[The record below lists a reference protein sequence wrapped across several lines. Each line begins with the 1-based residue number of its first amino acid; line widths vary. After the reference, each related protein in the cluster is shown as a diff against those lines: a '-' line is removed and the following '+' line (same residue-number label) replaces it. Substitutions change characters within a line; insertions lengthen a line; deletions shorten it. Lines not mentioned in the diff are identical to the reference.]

1 LSEHKPADSRP
12 LPQAS
17 INEPST
23 SYEWPLHLFKA
34 AVEAAGEAIIVTSS
48 AVDPPGPQIEYVN
61 PAFTRMSGYELDE
74 VIGKTPR
81 ILQGPYTNRETMD
94 AIRKALMSGQSFQ
107 GEAVNYRKDGSTY
120 LVEWVIAPAKNHEND
135 ISHWVAIQSDVTER
149 KKSENALRVS
159 EERLRL
165 IVEGVRDYAIFTTD
179 AEDRIDTWLP
189 GAALAYGW
197 SANEIQGKPS
207 SVLFVPEDRELDVP
221 KREIEEARST
231 GNASNV
237 RWHLRKDGSR
247 VFIEGSVIALY
258 NPHGDIRG
266 FLKVGQDVTERRVAA
281 EMQSLLMLEVNHRA
295 MNALA
300 VVQAVLKL
308 TPKNDVVAYSEAAEG
323 RVAALARAQMLL
335 TQSRWTG
342 VDLQTLLEAELL
354 PFIGG
359 QPTTFTGPPLVLS
372 PKVTQPLAM
381 VIHELATNATK
392 YGALSVL
399 KGQVLISWT
408 LQKKPDPWIEL
419 QWLET
424 GGPEIQSPPNRI
436 GIGTRIL
443 TSTVQ
448 QQLGGKLEI
457 LWNPSGLICKIALP
471 FASTY

>member
-1 LSEHKPADSRP
+1 
-12 LPQAS
+12 
-17 INEPST
+17 
-23 SYEWPLHLFKA
+23 
-34 AVEAAGEAIIVTSS
+34 
-48 AVDPPGPQIEYVN
+48 
-61 PAFTRMSGYELDE
+61 
-74 VIGKTPR
+74 
-81 ILQGPYTNRETMD
+81 
-94 AIRKALMSGQSFQ
+94 
-107 GEAVNYRKDGSTY
+107 
-120 LVEWVIAPAKNHEND
+120 
-135 ISHWVAIQSDVTER
+135 
-149 KKSENALRVS
+149 
-159 EERLRL
+159 
-165 IVEGVRDYAIFTTD
+165 
-179 AEDRIDTWLP
+179 
-189 GAALAYGW
+189 
-197 SANEIQGKPS
+197 
-207 SVLFVPEDRELDVP
+207 
-221 KREIEEARST
+221 
-231 GNASNV
+231 
-237 RWHLRKDGSR
+237 
-247 VFIEGSVIALY
+247 
-258 NPHGDIRG
+258 
-266 FLKVGQDVTERRVAA
+266 
-281 EMQSLLMLEVNHRA
+281 
-295 MNALA
+295 
-300 VVQAVLKL
+300 
-308 TPKNDVVAYSEAAEG
+308 VAYSEAAEG

-359 QPTTFTGPPLVLS
+359 QPTKFTGPPLVLS